1 MFEGFTRRRLDA
13 DGVAINAVTGGS
25 GPPLLLLHGY
35 PQTHVTWHKVAPMLA
50 GQFSVVVPDLR
61 GYGDSDKPPGGTGG
75 AAYAKRVMAA
85 DMVTAMAALGH
96 ERFHL
101 AGHDRGGR
109 VAYRLA
115 LDHLDRVIRLATLDI
130 IPTLEQFERMGKG
143 GSFGSF
149 HWYFLAQAAPFPE
162 TLIGTDPAYFLRHM
176 LESWCATDGA
186 ITDAL
191 SARHATIIA
200 PVSASIATSTGRT
213 ERRASASNAR
223 CWLCGARAAG
233 RTRPMAFWRSGG
245 TGPSMCAAR
254 RSIVDI
260 SCPKKR
266 QTRPLGRLR
275 RSLANEPAYLDP
287 PSKSRNCRNLNLCA
301 PWNDGHIQTSETS
314 PLSRG

>member
-1 MFEGFTRRRLDA
+1 MFEGFTRHRIDA

-50 GQFSVVVPDLR
+50 GQFSVVAPDLR

-85 DMVTAMAALGH
+85 DIVTAMAALGH

-115 LDHLDRVIRLATLDI
+115 LDHSARVIRLATLDI

-149 HWYFLAQAAPFPE
+149 HWYFLAQKSPFPE
-162 TLIGTDPAYFLRHM
+162 TLIGADPAYFLRHM
-176 LESWCATDGA
+176 VESWCATDGA
-186 ITDAL
+186 ITGAAMAAYIRAFENPDVIRATCDDYRAGIGIDCDIDRADRTAGRRIECPMLAL
-191 SARHATIIA
+191 
-200 PVSASIATSTGRT
+200 
-213 ERRASASNAR
+213 
-223 CWLCGARAAG
+223 WGARGRPHKADGVMEVWRNWAVDVRGAG
-233 RTRPMAFWRSGG
+233 IDCGHFLPEEAPDETAG
-245 TGPSMCAAR
+245 A
-254 RSIVDI
+254 
-260 SCPKKR
+260 
-266 QTRPLGRLR
+266 
-275 RSLANEPAYLDP
+275 LASFFGE
-287 PSKSRNCRNLNLCA
+287 
-301 PWNDGHIQTSETS
+301 
-314 PLSRG
+314 